1 MDLTGVKELLATN
14 FDLHMQD
21 ETHYIEAFT
30 HSSFVNE
37 NRNLD
42 LKDNERIEF
51 LGDAVLELVVSNYLY
66 RNYPEMDEGKMSSL
80 RALIVREES
89 LSKRAVECGFDQF
102 VRLGNGEEASNGR
115 KRPSLLC
122 DLFESVLGAIYLD
135 LGLDAIEH
143 FMSLTIY
150 PKIKNGEFM
159 RQSDAKTALQE
170 ELQKDGAIQ
179 LAYELIKEEGPAHE
193 KRFEVAVRLYDEI
206 IGRGV
211 GHSKKSAE
219 QAAAANALEMLK
231 K

>member
-51 LGDAVLELVVSNYLY
+51 LGDAVLELVVSNHLY

>member
-1 MDLTGVKELLATN
+1 MDLSGVKGLLADK
-14 FDLHMQD
+14 FDLHIQD
-21 ETHYIEAFT
+21 ESHYVVAFT
-30 HSSFVNE
+30 HSSYVNE
-37 NRNLD
+37 NRKLS
-42 LKDNERIEF
+42 LEDNERIEF

-66 RNYPEMDEGKMSSL
+66 RNYPELDEGRMSSL

-89 LSKRAVECGFDQF
+89 LSKRCVECGFDQF

-115 KRPSLLC
+115 QRPSLLC
-122 DLFESVLGAIYLD
+122 DLFESVLGALYLD

-143 FMSLTIY
+143 FMQLTIY
-150 PKIKNGEFM
+150 PKIKNGDFT

-179 LAYELIKEEGPAHE
+179 LSYELEDEEGPAHN
-193 KRFEVAVRLYDEI
+193 KKFQVAVRLYDEV

-211 GHSKKSAE
+211 GHSKKTAE

-231 K
+231 R